1 MCRKR
6 PKCWDRLGIVARKEW
21 LSDRHK
27 RRETR
32 IAREEGFTCPECGSS
47 EPMPKDEARAHPDG
61 GVDVL
66 MRCEE
71 KECENT
77 SEMALVLSPEEA
89 KALGFHSL
97 GERLEAS

>member
-6 PKCWDRLGIVARKEW
+6 PKCWDRLGIVARKKW

-27 RRETR
+27 RRATR
-32 IAREEGFTCPECGSS
+32 IAREKGFTCPECGSS
-47 EPMPKDEARAHPDG
+47 EPMPKDEAWAHPDG
-61 GVDVL
+61 GVGVL

-71 KECENT
+71 KECTNV

-89 KALGFHSL
+89 KAFGLHSL
-97 GERLEAS
+97 GDRPEAP

>member
-1 MCRKR
+1 
-6 PKCWDRLGIVARKEW
+6 VARKVW

-27 RRETR
+27 RRATQT
-32 IAREEGFTCPECGSS
+32 AREKGFTCPECGSS
-47 EPMPKDEARAHPDG
+47 EPVPKDEVQARPDG

-71 KECENT
+71 KECENA

-89 KALGFHSL
+89 KALGLHSL
-97 GERLEAS
+97 GERPEAP

>member
-1 MCRKR
+1 M
-6 PKCWDRLGIVARKEW
+6 ARKAW

-27 RRETR
+27 RRATR
-32 IAREEGFTCPECGSS
+32 IAQEKGLTCPECGSS
-47 EPMPKDEARAHPDG
+47 EPMPKDEIRAHPDG

-71 KECENT
+71 KECTNA

-89 KALGFHSL
+89 KALGLHSL
-97 GERLEAS
+97 GGRPEAP